1 MKSAKHSYYLRIAK
15 QTVSKS
21 YPGHISMNQKNS
33 KELRYYDRPAI
44 IGSKLYKGYW
54 EQRIN

>member
-21 YPGHISMNQKNS
+21 YLSHISMNQKNS
-33 KELRYYDRPAI
+33 KELRSYDRLVI

-54 EQRIN
+54 R

>member
-21 YPGHISMNQKNS
+21 YLGHISMNQKNS
-33 KELRYYDRPAI
+33 KELRSYDRLAI

-54 EQRIN
+54 KQRIY